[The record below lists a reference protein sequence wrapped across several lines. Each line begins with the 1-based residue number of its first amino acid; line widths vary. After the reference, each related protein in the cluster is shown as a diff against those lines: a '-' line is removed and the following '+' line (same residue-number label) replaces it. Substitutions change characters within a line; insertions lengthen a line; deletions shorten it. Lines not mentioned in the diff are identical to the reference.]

1 MKKWKIY
8 QFALFVAL
16 CILLNVGGRLLSAHF
31 RLPLWLDSFGTV
43 LCAYVG
49 GPVCGA
55 LVGVT
60 SNVIHG
66 MKDHISYAYTL
77 TIP

>member
-1 MKKWKIY
+1 MKRWKSY
-8 QFALFVAL
+8 QVALFVL
-16 CILLNVGGRLLSAHF
+16 FCVTLNVLGLTQAERW

-49 GPVCGA
+49 GPVCGS

-66 MKDHISYAYTL
+66 MKDHISYA
-77 TIP
+77 